1 MERYLL
7 ETCYLLTRDLYQI
20 FITFFAMSFML
31 KPRYHR
37 AICVSA
43 SVLYSFASEQLLLD
57 GPPLL
62 HGVGIALSFFLP
74 ALFLY
79 KDKLMYRL
87 VAAGFLAAGSII
99 MDVCVSG
106 FVMLIDVNLLVS
118 LKTFHTWDTII
129 MIIAMNFFFTGGF
142 LLIMSVWNHFF
153 RKSHVKSL
161 GLFVMFPVS
170 QFFFFCACAYQ
181 TWTGERLDLIR
192 NPFIIIAVVLSI
204 AAISWKAAA
213 SPPSFARGTRPAL
226 PPRNSPNAKQS
237 CNNCTA

>member
-74 ALFLY
+74 ALFLRMPLT
-79 KDKLMYRL
+79 D
-87 VAAGFLAAGSII
+87 
-99 MDVCVSG
+99 
-106 FVMLIDVNLLVS
+106 N
-118 LKTFHTWDTII
+118 
-129 MIIAMNFFFTGGF
+129 
-142 LLIMSVWNHFF
+142 
-153 RKSHVKSL
+153 
-161 GLFVMFPVS
+161 
-170 QFFFFCACAYQ
+170 
-181 TWTGERLDLIR
+181 
-192 NPFIIIAVVLSI
+192 IIISRLSH
-204 AAISWKAAA
+204 
-213 SPPSFARGTRPAL
+213 R
-226 PPRNSPNAKQS
+226 
-237 CNNCTA
+237 